1 MPRPALLPEEVAAFR
16 ARLAEVAARLFA
28 ERGFE
33 GVSLRAV
40 ANELEISAMTPYRY
54 VADKNELLAL
64 VRTEGFRRFAD
75 RQEAAARGPGDAIAR
90 LRRLGRDY
98 VAFALEHPNEYRM
111 MFELRQPLGR
121 YPEQAKESLRAFKP
135 LLDASHDAVE
145 SGLLEG
151 EDGLSLAHL
160 LWASTH
166 GVVTLHLA
174 GKLVMGRS
182 LEDVSERILATFASK
197 RRTP

>member
-1 MPRPALLPEEVAAFR
+1 VPRPALLPEEIASFR
-16 ARLAEVAARLFA
+16 ARLAEVGARLFA

-40 ANELEISAMTPYRY
+40 ASELGISAMTPYRY

-64 VRTEGFRRFAD
+64 VRTEGFLLFASL
-75 RQEAAARGPGDAIAR
+75 QEAAALGPGDPVER
-90 LRRLGRDY
+90 LRRLGRAY
-98 VAFALEHPNEYRM
+98 VTFALEHPNEYRM

-121 YPEQAKESLRAFKP
+121 YPEQAAASARAFQP
-135 LLDASHDAVE
+135 LLDASHDAVA

-151 EDGLSLAHL
+151 EDGLTLAHL

-166 GVVTLHLA
+166 GLVTLHLA
-174 GKLVMGRS
+174 GKLVMGRG
-182 LEDVSERILATFASK
+182 LEELSERVIATLEPK